1 MRKGL
6 FVTGTGTDVGK
17 TYVTGL
23 LVKTLQD
30 CGAHSAYF
38 KAATSGNERDVR
50 GQLVPG
56 DALYVKEQSGIDQPL
71 DSMCPYLYEAA
82 VSPHLASMMEGTPLM
97 LSHVLRCY
105 DVLCTSYDYV
115 TLEGAG
121 GIVCPLR
128 FDDQKILQE
137 DFIKARPMNV
147 VLVADAGLGTINAV
161 VLSVEY
167 MVERDISVK
176 GMIFNR
182 FEPGNRLHED
192 NVKMCECLT
201 GVPTLACVKE
211 GDTTLAMSCDTL
223 AMLYE

>member
-6 FVTGTGTDVGK
+6 FVAGTGTDVGK

-23 LVKTLQD
+23 LVKTLQN

-38 KAATSGNERDVR
+38 KAAMSGNERDVR

-56 DALYVKEQSGIDQPL
+56 DALYVKKQSGIDQPL
-71 DSMCPYLYEAA
+71 DSMCRYLYEAA
-82 VSPHLASMMEGTPLM
+82 VSPHLASMMEGNPM
-97 LSHVLRCY
+97 VLSHVLRRY

-167 MVERDISVK
+167 MKTRDISVK

>member
-23 LVKTLQD
+23 LMKTLQD

-38 KAATSGNERDVR
+38 KAAMSGNESDVR

-82 VSPHLASMMEGTPLM
+82 VSPHLASMMEGNPLM

-105 DVLCTSYDYV
+105 DALRTSYDYV

-167 MVERDISVK
+167 MKTRDISVK
-176 GMIFNR
+176 GIIFNR

>member
-6 FVTGTGTDVGK
+6 FVAGTGTDVGK

-23 LVKTLQD
+23 LVKTLQN

-38 KAATSGNERDVR
+38 KAAMSGNERDTR

-56 DALYVKEQSGIDQPL
+56 DALYVKEQSSIDQPL

-82 VSPHLASMMEGTPLM
+82 VSPHLASMLEGNPLV
-97 LSHVLRCY
+97 LSHVLRRY
-105 DVLCTSYDYV
+105 DALCTSYDYV

-167 MVERDISVK
+167 MVERDISLK
-176 GMIFNR
+176 GIIFNR

>member
-38 KAATSGNERDVR
+38 KAAMSGNERDVR
-50 GQLVPG
+50 GQLVAG

-71 DSMCPYLYEAA
+71 DSMCRYLYEAT
-82 VSPHLASMMEGTPLM
+82 VSPHLASMMEGNPM
-97 LSHVLRCY
+97 VLSHVLRCY
-105 DVLCTSYDYV
+105 DALCTSYDYV

-167 MVERDISVK
+167 MKTRDISVK

-211 GDTTLAMSCDTL
+211 GDTTLAMSCDKL
-223 AMLYE
+223 VMLYE

>member
-23 LVKTLQD
+23 LMKTLQD

-38 KAATSGNERDVR
+38 KAAMSGNERDAC

-71 DSMCPYLYEAA
+71 GSMCPYLYEAA
-82 VSPHLASMMEGTPLM
+82 VSPHLASMLEGNPLV
-97 LSHVLRCY
+97 LSHVLRRY
-105 DVLCTSYDYV
+105 DALCTSYDYV

-167 MVERDISVK
+167 MKTRDISVK

-182 FEPGNRLHED
+182 FEPGNRLHEN

-211 GDTTLAMSCDTL
+211 GDTTLAMSCDKL
-223 AMLYE
+223 VMLYE

>member
-182 FEPGNRLHED
+182 FEPGSRLHED